1 MRPLGGGDGSRFL
14 ALALV
19 VAGLL
24 VASAVTKPWE
34 ALAPVP
40 AGAVDPAGAA
50 TAPRGGPGGAA
61 PGADPTADATS
72 GDAPST
78 ATSPAC
84 ASPQSW
90 RTATIESW
98 FGRMARVWS
107 AVEVGEHALEDPS
120 LPFEPVIAERITA
133 IGWCAPVVG
142 PDRPPVA
149 ARGTLWRLGDEGMTL
164 ASYVRLEPERP
175 NALGELW
182 GPPPGTGP
190 WEPGRYVI
198 ELRTPSGSWRR
209 TIGIEIFTAYPDATT
224 LPIAS
229 PPASIV
235 PRTPGP

>member
-1 MRPLGGGDGSRFL
+1 MRPLGGRDGSRSL
-14 ALALV
+14 ALVLV

-24 VASAVTKPWE
+24 VATAVTKPWE

-40 AGAVDPAGAA
+40 PGPADPAVPAA
-50 TAPRGGPGGAA
+50 SPRGGSGGAA
-61 PGADPTADATS
+61 PGSDPTPDATP
-72 GDAPST
+72 GDGPST

-107 AVEVGEHALEDPS
+107 AVTVGEHALEDPT

-133 IGWCAPVVG
+133 IGWCAPVFG

-164 ASYVRLEPERP
+164 ASYVRLEPEQP

-182 GPPPGTGP
+182 GPPLGTDT

-209 TIGIEIFTAYPDATT
+209 TIGIEIFTAYPDATP
-224 LPIAS
+224 LPTPSA
-229 PPASIV
+229 PASV
-235 PRTPGP
+235 APGTPGP